1 MRGNVMQSR
10 LCVTCAAVGAAL
22 AAGLTASARAA
33 TLDVAATPT
42 VISDGEGS
50 SRVLLEI
57 GDLSRIR
64 GKVISRATLEVDLPS
79 VQVPRSLPVQVS
91 PVLSSWTA
99 GSASWSSPWTNEGGD
114 LDDAYYDIVTLDPGS
129 TGGKLRLD
137 VSSMIRAMAV
147 GEIGEYGLALTVPEY
162 RAVGFR
168 SDELAALG
176 SLSSATIHIDY
187 RARSKVAVAEQTRGP
202 VAKSGATPTAK
213 AADVGDR

>member
-1 MRGNVMQSR
+1 
-10 LCVTCAAVGAAL
+10 
-22 AAGLTASARAA
+22 
-33 TLDVAATPT
+33 
-42 VISDGEGS
+42 
-50 SRVLLEI
+50 
-57 GDLSRIR
+57 
-64 GKVISRATLEVDLPS
+64 
-79 VQVPRSLPVQVS
+79 
-91 PVLSSWTA
+91 VLSSWTA

>member
-1 MRGNVMQSR
+1 MQSR
-10 LCVTCAAVGAAL
+10 LHLVYAVVGAAL
-22 AAGLTASARAA
+22 AASLTTPARAA

-42 VISDGEGS
+42 VISDGAGN

-64 GKVISRATLEVDLPS
+64 GKVVSRATLEVDLPAI
-79 VQVPRSLPVQVS
+79 QVPRALPIQVS

-99 GSASWSSPWTNEGGD
+99 GSASWGSPWTNAGGD
-114 LDDAYYDIVTLDPGS
+114 LDDAYYDIVTMDAGS
-129 TGGKLRLD
+129 RGGKLRLD

-162 RAVGFR
+162 RAAGFA

-187 RARSKVAVAEQTRGP
+187 RTRSKVAMADQIRGP
-202 VAKSGATPTAK
+202 VAKAGATPASR
-213 AADVGDR
+213 AGDLERDR